1 MKQKNK
7 IYLALGIVISAFF
20 SFVSVMNHYGIRLQ
34 SWIANVLGSFIFSA
48 PIVILLFEIS
58 GDNRINLNIRFVAKV
73 VAWFICACC
82 LGGNH
87 PVVAQGTVLCV
98 GMSHE

>member
-1 MKQKNK
+1 MTCHMEVIMKQKNK

-82 LGGNH
+82 L
-87 PVVAQGTVLCV
+87 V
-98 GMSHE
+98 GAIIPL